1 LKSLLFILAGEIQI
15 EIPFFIFGVILSIQ
29 TRNNGCM
36 MDKVYIS
43 AEELLSA
50 SFKLGEMIIRDGFRP
65 DFIVGVWRGGTP
77 VGIAVQELLDFCHI
91 KTDHIAIRTSSYT
104 GIAQQESQ
112 VKVYGLHYLIENMN
126 CDNSLLILDDVFD
139 SGRSVKAIIHELEV
153 QMRRNMASDVRVGTV
168 YYKPSKNL
176 TDRIPNYYVHKT
188 EDWLVFPHEL
198 KGLTDDEIMQ
208 SCKPDRD
215 MLVKLRAQCEQ
226 K

>member
-1 LKSLLFILAGEIQI
+1 MQ
-15 EIPFFIFGVILSIQ
+15 
-29 TRNNGCM
+29 
-36 MDKVYIS
+36 KVYIS
-43 AEELLSA
+43 AEELLGA

-104 GIAQQESQ
+104 GIAQQDSH
-112 VKVYGLHYLIENMN
+112 VKVYGLHYLIDNMN
-126 CDNSLLILDDVFD
+126 YDDSLLILDDVFD
-139 SGRSVKAIIHELEV
+139 SGRSVKAIIHELDV
-153 QMRRNMASDVRVGTV
+153 HMRKNMPTDVRVGTV

-198 KGLTDDEIMQ
+198 DGLTDDEIMM
-208 SCKPDRD
+208 SKKPDRE
-215 MLVKLRAQCEQ
+215 MLIKLRAECE
-226 K
+226 KK